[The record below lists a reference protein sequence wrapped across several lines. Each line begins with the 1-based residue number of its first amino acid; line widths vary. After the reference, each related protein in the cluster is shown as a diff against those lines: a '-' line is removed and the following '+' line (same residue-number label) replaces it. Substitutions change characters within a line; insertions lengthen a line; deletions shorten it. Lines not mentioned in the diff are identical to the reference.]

1 MAQQL
6 KDNKMTYEEYK
17 KHLEKCGTL
26 DEVSKGLL
34 SAFEL
39 GYAQGLSEKPFPY
52 LVLFAVE
59 QAIKNGSCHW
69 EIEEAFE
76 DFEEERKRK

>member
-1 MAQQL
+1 
-6 KDNKMTYEEYK
+6 MTYEEYK
-17 KHLEKCGTL
+17 KHLEALGPL

-39 GYAQGLSEKPFPY
+39 GYAHGLSEKVYPY
-52 LVLFAVE
+52 KVLFAVE
-59 QAIKNGSCHW
+59 QSIQNGYCSW

-76 DFEEERKRK
+76 DFEKERKRKNK